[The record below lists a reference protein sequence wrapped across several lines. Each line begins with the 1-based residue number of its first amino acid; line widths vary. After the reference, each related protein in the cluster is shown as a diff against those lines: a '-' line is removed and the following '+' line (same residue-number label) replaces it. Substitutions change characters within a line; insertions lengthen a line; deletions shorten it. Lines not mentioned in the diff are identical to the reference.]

1 MKQDLIKLLESYP
14 GRCAHDKRLAIWADD
29 IAPHIPELLEIVR
42 AHKKDICPEC
52 NGRGFLGIPGQTCH
66 YCFGSGVFS
75 IKTNPPGVKCPKH
88 TTGSGPCYCPGSGA
102 NPPGENDER

>member
-1 MKQDLIKLLESYP
+1 MNNDLIKLLEAHP
-14 GRCAHDKRLAIWADD
+14 GQLPPDQDDEEVLAEWADE

-75 IKTNPPGVKCPKH
+75 IK
-88 TTGSGPCYCPGSGA
+88 A